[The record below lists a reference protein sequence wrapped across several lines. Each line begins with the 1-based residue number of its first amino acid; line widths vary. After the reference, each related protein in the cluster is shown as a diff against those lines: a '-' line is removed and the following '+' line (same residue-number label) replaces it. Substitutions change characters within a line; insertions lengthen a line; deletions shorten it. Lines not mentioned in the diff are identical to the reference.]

1 MDRIVATKE
10 LAFRVG
16 FSGHSGHLRVEPL
29 PPVERP
35 GPLHHLPDFI
45 PVSVSSLCDTVF
57 VRRSTC
63 MYCIVWLPVIVLLNF
78 DD

>member
-57 VRRSTC
+57 VRSTC
-63 MYCIVWLPVIVLLNF
+63 MCCIVWLPVIVLLNF